1 MKNRDWKRII
11 LLVCSIAAMVLAC
24 MPNSV
29 TVYMNSPEGEP
40 IVAKVSYL
48 TLVEDVKTGI
58 ALPTAVLV
66 AGVNLTLV
74 SIFVA
79 RKKQKLL
86 TAIKIT
92 SLLGAGLTVLPVMI
106 RSEEVTLLPN
116 MLVPIAL
123 MVVFFDAYNMAKKAE
138 KTNKPKKSL

>member
-11 LLVCSIAAMVLAC
+11 LLVCSIVAMVLAC

-66 AGVNLTLV
+66 VSCIVGLLYTGGFFAGVPLAQAF
-74 SIFVA
+74 SD
-79 RKKQKLL
+79 RK
-86 TAIKIT
+86 
-92 SLLGAGLTVLPVMI
+92 S
-106 RSEEVTLLPN
+106 
-116 MLVPIAL
+116 
-123 MVVFFDAYNMAKKAE
+123 VV
-138 KTNKPKKSL
+138 

>member
-48 TLVEDVKTGI
+48 TLV
-58 ALPTAVLV
+58 
-66 AGVNLTLV
+66 

-92 SLLGAGLTVLPVMI
+92 SLLGAGLAVLPVMI